1 MTRTKSKSSSSR
13 PRLNS
18 HFKIEEVTMQPLN
31 EALSNSR
38 SGPSPPMAQPMMYHD
53 LDLAKIQRE
62 DNAGKNSS
70 NRNNNAGK
78 TQLEPGSSVV
88 EEITYPRVS
97 HGKPPFHLF
106 LCNENEFIDVCHSLL
121 NISLCMNSK

>member
-1 MTRTKSKSSSSR
+1 
-13 PRLNS
+13 
-18 HFKIEEVTMQPLN
+18 MQPLN

-53 LDLAKIQRE
+53 LDLANIQRE
-62 DNAGKNSS
+62 DNAEKNSS

-78 TQLEPGSSVV
+78 AQLEPNSSVV

-106 LCNENEFIDVCHSLL
+106 YLAHVIEQPNLRIPNPQYLQLNFCFDFFNDSENTF
-121 NISLCMNSK
+121 

>member
-1 MTRTKSKSSSSR
+1 
-13 PRLNS
+13 
-18 HFKIEEVTMQPLN
+18 MQPLN

-53 LDLAKIQRE
+53 LDLANIQRE
-62 DNAGKNSS
+62 DNAEKNSS

-78 TQLEPGSSVV
+78 AQLEPSSVV

-121 NISLCMNSK
+121 NISLCMNIK

>member
-1 MTRTKSKSSSSR
+1 MTRTKSKSSNSNSR

-53 LDLAKIQRE
+53 LDLANIQRE
-62 DNAGKNSS
+62 DNAEKNSS

-78 TQLEPGSSVV
+78 AQLEPRSVV

-97 HGKPPFHLF
+97 HGKPPIQIL
-106 LCNENEFIDVCHSLL
+106 LCNENESE
-121 NISLCMNSK
+121 